1 MRGMLLRGIVNAV
14 ALYLTAWLVPGI
26 HHTGP
31 AANLLL
37 VALVMG
43 LVNSSL
49 RPLLTILTCPLI
61 VLTLGIFTLVINAVL
76 LLATAWLSRHWHLG
90 FDVDSFWAAFLGGII
105 LGLTSLVLSLATGR
119 KRR

>member
-1 MRGMLLRGIVNAV
+1 MKQLLIRLVVTAA

-37 VALVMG
+37 VALVLG
-43 LVNSSL
+43 LVNSLL

-61 VLTLGIFTLVINAVL
+61 VLTLGFFTLVINAML

-90 FDVDSFWAAFLGGII
+90 FDVDGFWAAFLGGII
-105 LGLTSLVLSLATGR
+105 LGLTSLVLTLAAGQ